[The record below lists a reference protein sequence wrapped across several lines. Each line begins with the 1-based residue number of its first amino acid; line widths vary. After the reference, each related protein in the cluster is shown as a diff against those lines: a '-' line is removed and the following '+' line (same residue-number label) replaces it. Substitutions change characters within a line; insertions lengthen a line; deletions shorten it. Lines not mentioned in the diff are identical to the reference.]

1 MKFQREPINSGF
13 DIKNYYGG
21 MHKQAETIIFIS
33 WSGCNCS
40 GVRLSFICD
49 AHTDDDVSKIIDSM
63 KYSFNAV
70 RKMVFFKANMI
81 EEIFNVKDK
90 VVLVTGGSKG
100 IGRMIAGSSLN
111 LVQKFTLLLDMEM

>member
-1 MKFQREPINSGF
+1 MEKGNRLANEINHFCEKNDYPAQILNAGSKFHMKFQREPINSGF

-21 MHKQAETIIFIS
+21 MHKQAENEFYLHLLGQDVIVP
-33 WSGCNCS
+33 

-70 RKMVFFKANMI
+70 REDGLF
-81 EEIFNVKDK
+81 
-90 VVLVTGGSKG
+90 
-100 IGRMIAGSSLN
+100 
-111 LVQKFTLLLDMEM
+111 